1 MRYYIIAGEASGDL
15 HASNLMKAFKEQDA
29 DYDFRYWGGD
39 LMQQQGG
46 TLVRHYKDTAVMGL
60 WDVLMNLR
68 SIKRNFKLCQDDLLA
83 YKPDVLILV
92 DYAGFNLR
100 MAKFAHE
107 HNILVYYYI
116 SPKLWAW
123 NQKRVKKVKANVDR
137 MFTILPFET
146 TFFQKH
152 GVEVQYSGN
161 PVLDAIDN
169 RANKDETFED
179 FVSRNHLDNR
189 PKVALLAG
197 SRKGEISYN
206 LPDMLQLVDKFPE
219 YQFVIA
225 GAPSFEVSEY
235 DSFIENKDVAVVSGQ
250 TYELLQQAR
259 AAMVTSG
266 TATLETALLNCPQV
280 VCYKMW
286 GGAFT
291 DFIAKKIL
299 IKVPYISLVNLVLD
313 KEAVLE
319 LFQKDFSI
327 EKLENELR
335 LLLDESARRKEML
348 IDYNELHERMGG
360 PGSSSRTVQLMLN
373 SLAQD
378 GKYNAVDN

>member
-15 HASNLMKAFKEQDA
+15 HASNMMKAFKAQDA
-29 DYDFRYWGGD
+29 DADFRYWGGD
-39 LMQQQGG
+39 LMKEQGG

-60 WDVLMNLR
+60 WDVLMNLN
-68 SIKRNFKLCQDDLLA
+68 SIKKNFKLCQDDLLA
-83 YKPDVLILV
+83 YQPDVLILV

-100 MAKFAHE
+100 MAKFAHA

-116 SPKLWAW
+116 SPKIWAW
-123 NQKRVKKVKANVDR
+123 NQKRVKKIKATVDR

-146 TFFQKH
+146 KFFEEH

-169 RANKDETFED
+169 RDNKGESFETFVE
-179 FVSRNHLDNR
+179 RNQLDNR

-206 LPDMLQLVDKFPE
+206 LPDMLEMVDKYPD

-225 GAPSFEVSEY
+225 GAPSFAVEEY
-235 DSFIENKDVAVVSGQ
+235 QPYIKDKDVAVVSGQ
-250 TYELLQQAR
+250 TYQLLQQAR
-259 AAMVTSG
+259 AALVTSG

-286 GGAFT
+286 GGGFT
-291 DFIAKKIL
+291 DFVAKKIL

-319 LFQKDFSI
+319 LFQSDFSLD
-327 EKLENELR
+327 KLQAELG
-335 LLLDESARRKEML
+335 LLLQDSERRQQML
-348 IDYNELHERMGG
+348 ADYEELHVRMGG
-360 PGSSSRTVQLMLN
+360 PGSSARTAHLMLEA
-373 SLAQD
+373 LKKD
-378 GKYNAVDN
+378 K

>member
-15 HASNLMKAFKEQDA
+15 HASNLMKAFKEQDTDA
-29 DYDFRYWGGD
+29 DFRYWGGD
-39 LMQQQGG
+39 LMKAQGG

-60 WDVLMNLR
+60 WDVLMNLN

-100 MAKFAHE
+100 MAKFAHD
-107 HNILVYYYI
+107 NNLLVYYYI
-116 SPKLWAW
+116 SPKIWAW
-123 NQKRVKKVKANVDR
+123 NQKRVKKIKATVDR

-146 TFFQKH
+146 KFFEEH
-152 GVEVQYSGN
+152 DVEVKYSGN

-169 RANKDETFED
+169 RPNKDEAFEI
-179 FVSRNHLDNR
+179 FIERNNLDNR

-197 SRKGEISYN
+197 SRKGEITKN
-206 LPDMLQLVDKFPE
+206 LPDMLQMVEKFPS

-225 GAPSFEVSEY
+225 GAPSFAVEEY
-235 DSFIENKDVAVVSGQ
+235 ETYIKGIDVAVVSGQ
-250 TYELLQQAR
+250 TYELLQQSR
-259 AAMVTSG
+259 AALVTSG

-280 VCYKMW
+280 VCYQMW
-286 GGAFT
+286 GGSFT

-299 IKVPYISLVNLVLD
+299 IKVPFISLVNLILE

-319 LFQKDFSI
+319 LFQKDFSL
-327 EKLENELR
+327 EKLEKELS
-335 LLLDESARRKEML
+335 LLLDDSDRRALML
-348 IDYNELHERMGG
+348 EDYNELHNRMGG
-360 PGSSSRTVQLMLN
+360 PGSSGRTVRLMLE
-373 SLAQD
+373 SLTMD
-378 GKYNAVDN
+378 KNIK

>member
-15 HASNLMKAFKEQDA
+15 HASNLMKAFKQQDA
-29 DYDFRYWGGD
+29 DADFRYWGGD
-39 LMQQQGG
+39 LMKEQGG

-60 WDVLMNLR
+60 WDVLMNLN
-68 SIKRNFKLCQDDLLA
+68 SIKKNFKLCQDDLLA
-83 YKPDVLILV
+83 YQPDVLILV

-100 MAKFAHE
+100 MAKFAHA
-107 HNILVYYYI
+107 HNVLVYYYI
-116 SPKLWAW
+116 SPKIWAW
-123 NQKRVKKVKANVDR
+123 NQKRVKKIKATVDR

-146 TFFQKH
+146 KFFQEH

-169 RANKDETFED
+169 RDNKGESFEEFVRRNQLDE
-179 FVSRNHLDNR
+179 R

-206 LPDMLQLVDKFPE
+206 LPDMLKMVDKYPE

-225 GAPSFEVSEY
+225 GAPSFAVEEY
-235 DSFIENKDVAVVSGQ
+235 EPYIKDMDVAVVSGQ
-250 TYELLQQAR
+250 TYQLLQQAR
-259 AAMVTSG
+259 AALVTSG

-291 DFIAKKIL
+291 DFVAKKIL

-319 LFQKDFSI
+319 LFQSDFSLD
-327 EKLENELR
+327 KLESELG
-335 LLLDESARRKEML
+335 LLLQDSERRQQML
-348 IDYNELHERMGG
+348 VDYSELHERMGG
-360 PGSSSRTVQLMLN
+360 PGSSARTAQLMLEA
-373 SLAQD
+373 LKKD
-378 GKYNAVDN
+378 K

>member
-1 MRYYIIAGEASGDL
+1 MRYYLIAGEASGDL

-29 DYDFRYWGGD
+29 EAEFRYWGGD
-39 LMQQQGG
+39 LMKAQGG

-60 WDVLMNLR
+60 WDVLMNLN
-68 SIKRNFKLCQDDLLA
+68 SIKKNFKLCQDDLLA

-100 MAKFAHE
+100 MAKFAHD
-107 HNILVYYYI
+107 NNLLVYYYI
-116 SPKLWAW
+116 SPKIWAW
-123 NQKRVKKVKANVDR
+123 NQKRVKKIKATVDR

-146 TFFQKH
+146 KFFEEH

-161 PVLDAIDN
+161 PVLDAIHN
-169 RANKDETFED
+169 RENKNESFED
-179 FVSRNHLDNR
+179 FTQRNKLDKR

-197 SRKGEISYN
+197 SRKGEIKMI
-206 LPDMLQLVDKFPE
+206 LPDMLEMVDKYPQF
-219 YQFVIA
+219 QFVIA
-225 GAPSFEVSEY
+225 GAPSFSEDEY
-235 DSFIENKDVAVVSGQ
+235 KPFIGNKDVAVVSGQ
-250 TYELLQQAR
+250 TYQLVQQAR
-259 AAMVTSG
+259 AALVTSG

-319 LFQKDFSI
+319 LFQSDFSL
-327 EKLENELR
+327 EKLDQELGA
-335 LLLDESARRKEML
+335 LLDDSPRRTEML
-348 IDYNELHERMGG
+348 KDYDELHRRMGSH
-360 PGSSSRTVQLMLN
+360 GSSYRTVELMLA
-373 SLAQD
+373 SLAID
-378 GKYNAVDN
+378 RPNK